1 MGKKLKGHESVN
13 RQTRRQV
20 TTTGLEETGGI
31 AAICAAGGCT
41 GVQYRHVHRRTS
53 ASRTRYHDI
62 DVCANRRRA
71 ETRLLLLWYVSR
83 RLLKSARKCFL
94 ATRLR
99 RRAVLQSRP
108 LWPRSYWLCFFLTPS
123 NIKVNI
129 ATNNSSNPTA
139 VAPFPGN
146 VIRRGSRVFRS
157 QSPRLGGKTSAT
169 SWCVAVTSMW
179 VQKGRALSDIL
190 GNLHQPWELK
200 SLVASRVDFV
210 TAASITYYIS

>member
-1 MGKKLKGHESVN
+1 VN

-20 TTTGLEETGGI
+20 TTTGLEEMGGI
-31 AAICAAGGCT
+31 AAICAAGGYT
-41 GVQYRHVHRRTS
+41 GVQYRHLHRRTS

-71 ETRLLLLWYVSR
+71 ETWLLLLWYVSR

-94 ATRLR
+94 VTR

-108 LWPRSYWLCFFLTPS
+108 LWPRSYWLCFFLARS

-129 ATNNSSNPTA
+129 AANNSFATTSLLPPP
-139 VAPFPGN
+139 VALFPGS

-157 QSPRLGGKTSAT
+157 QSPRIGGKTFAT
-169 SWCVAVTSMW
+169 SWCVTITPMW

-190 GNLHQPWELK
+190 GNLHQPCG
-200 SLVASRVDFV
+200 SLRVSWLRGS
-210 TAASITYYIS
+210 TS